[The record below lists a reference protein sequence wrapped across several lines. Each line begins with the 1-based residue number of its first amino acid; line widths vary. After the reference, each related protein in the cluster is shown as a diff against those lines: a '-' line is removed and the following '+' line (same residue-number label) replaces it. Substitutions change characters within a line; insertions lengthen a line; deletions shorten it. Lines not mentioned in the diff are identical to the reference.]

1 MDTFPA
7 LANIRQR
14 NIVLCEPVHAA
25 LARLSAGFGVGDSA
39 LESVMRQALYV
50 AIVLA
55 GVLSVAIA
63 APATKAAFHNH
74 VMVDGLYVALPTE
87 MHNFPVE
94 LVAEP

>member
-25 LARLSAGFGVGDSA
+25 LARLSAGFSVGNSV
-39 LESVMRQALYV
+39 LESLMRQALYV

-55 GVLSVAIA
+55 GVLTVAIA
-63 APATKAAFHNH
+63 APRKAAFHNH

-94 LVAEP
+94 LVVEP